1 MLCCTF
7 FGDRNWFFNYDF
19 FLYGKRPI
27 DGDLVYNRNVTRDR
41 NLNKHKKPGY
51 LYLWKDFFNKRLKCN
66 PIKKLVFLRILC
78 IKDFHH

>member
-41 NLNKHKKPGY
+41 NLNKHKKNRDIYTQGKIF
-51 LYLWKDFFNKRLKCN
+51 LIRDSNVIQLKN
-66 PIKKLVFLRILC
+66 
-78 IKDFHH
+78 